1 MNNLFTKHVPVT
13 RDTTRSLIA
22 HMPLKGKANPQ
33 FVTLTI
39 PPFTVPQFSW
49 PNKSIIVTEFRYTS
63 TEPFSIL
70 KPFNPGSGFCLA
82 IRWGNVNR
90 YKLWNGVGE
99 TLNYPLYNCELI
111 PAGQFV
117 IEVWTVS
124 TSTTVTSLSN
134 IVLLTSMIGSFRGT
148 DDASL
153 VCSCADSSGANITLT
168 EVCTIFQSSFKDATL
183 PWLFNTCLSTIAT
196 LPAPTEIEPFF
207 EADYDPISEG
217 WNLYTISYGWGYG
230 YIDGD
235 ANPNSAITA
244 SRIAA
249 NLADTYAAWDLSPLK
264 PTATSVDTAHWYFVD
279 TTGIDQ
285 WYVAEYKY
293 PPPGSGETPI
303 DIYHNA
309 GWYCWVIVIP
319 YKTT

>member
-90 YKLWNGVGE
+90 YKLWSGVGE

-148 DDASL
+148 NDASL
-153 VCSCADSSGANITLT
+153 VCSCGDNVAGNITLT
-168 EVCTIFQSSFKDATL
+168 EVCGIFQGNFKDDTL
-183 PWLFNTCLSTIAT
+183 PWTFDTCLSTIAT
-196 LPAPTEIEPFF
+196 WPAPVESEPFF
-207 EADYDPISEG
+207 VEGYDPTGDG
-217 WNLYTISYGWGYG
+217 WNLYSIGYGWGWG
-230 YIDGD
+230 YIGATDD
-235 ANPNSAITA
+235 PNDLITA
-244 SRIAA
+244 SRVAA
-249 NLADTYAAWDLSPLK
+249 NLADTYAAWDLSIEK
-264 PTATSVDTAHWYFVD
+264 AAATEIGTAHWYYMNPIAGS
-279 TTGIDQ
+279 TWWQGE
-285 WYVAEYKY
+285 AKY
-293 PPPGSGETPI
+293 LPPGSGG
-303 DIYHNA
+303 A
-309 GWYCWVIVIP
+309 GLDVFLPTGAYCTTIVIP
-319 YKTT
+319 YKS